1 MVHHL
6 SEAHQPS
13 RLHHASC
20 AFSQQQNIVWH
31 LERALVD
38 RLTQAKLAFGGKD
51 VVDELRAGVKAMES
65 SRIILNLYGKVPDV
79 LGKLER

>member
-1 MVHHL
+1 
-6 SEAHQPS
+6 
-13 RLHHASC
+13 
-20 AFSQQQNIVWH
+20 
-31 LERALVD
+31 VD